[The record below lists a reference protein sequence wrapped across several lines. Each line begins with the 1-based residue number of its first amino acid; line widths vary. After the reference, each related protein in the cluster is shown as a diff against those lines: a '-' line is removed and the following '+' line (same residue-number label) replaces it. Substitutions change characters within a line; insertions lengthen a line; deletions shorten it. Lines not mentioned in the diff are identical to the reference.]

1 MKSRKAAGCRWRG
14 SVRARSV
21 TGTGPWPVACA
32 IFLVLLL
39 LQGCADTGTASRTF
53 VRENVDLAYV
63 TRVAVLPFANN
74 TQDDFAAQR
83 IRDIT
88 ATQILAMG
96 IFDVVDRGIVD
107 SALRE
112 MAIDK
117 DTPLDVPVVKR
128 LGKRLGVQAFVLGT
142 VNSVGENRRG
152 SFTYPEVSLTL
163 ELLDSDSAQ
172 VLWRCSD
179 TLSGYSLADRLF
191 GLAPLDAFQITV
203 DLLQLML
210 ATIPK

>member
-1 MKSRKAAGCRWRG
+1 MK
-14 SVRARSV
+14 RSCFHLV
-21 TGTGPWPVACA
+21 
-32 IFLVLLL
+32 LVLLL
-39 LQGCADTGTASRTF
+39 LPFYLYGCARTDSVPQTF
-53 VRENVDLAYV
+53 VRKNVDLGYIS
-63 TRVAVLPFANN
+63 RVAVLPFENN

-88 ATQILAMG
+88 ATRILALG

-117 DTPLDVPVVKR
+117 TTPLDVPVVKR
-128 LGKRLGVQAFVLGT
+128 LGKRLGVQAFVYGT
-142 VNSVGENRRG
+142 VNSIGENRQG
-152 SFTYPEVSLTL
+152 SFSYPEVALTL
-163 ELLDSDSAQ
+163 ELLDSESAQ
-172 VLWRCSD
+172 VLWRNSD
-179 TLSGYSLADRLF
+179 TNSGYSLADRLF

-203 DLLQLML
+203 NLLNSML

>member
-1 MKSRKAAGCRWRG
+1 MKSTKPAGRNRYCCG
-14 SVRARSV
+14 RARP
-21 TGTGPWPVACA
+21 GAGRRAWGGAWP
-32 IFLVLLL
+32 VLLL
-39 LQGCADTGTASRTF
+39 LLLLQACAGTDIASRTY
-53 VRENVDLAYV
+53 VRKDVDLAYV

-74 TQDDFAAQR
+74 TKDDFAAQR

-88 ATQILAMG
+88 ATQLLAMG
-96 IFDVVDRGIVD
+96 IFDVVDRGVVD

-142 VNSVGENRRG
+142 VNSIGENRRG

-172 VLWRCSD
+172 VLWRCSE

-203 DLLQLML
+203 DLLQRML

>member
-1 MKSRKAAGCRWRG
+1 MKREQPAGRRRPG
-14 SVRARSV
+14 SIRSMA
-21 TGTGPWPVACA
+21 GKWPWPAAWAMLLA
-32 IFLVLLL
+32 ILLV
-39 LQGCADTGTASRTF
+39 QGCAGPGTASRTF
-53 VRENVDLAYV
+53 VRKNVDLAYV
-63 TRVAVLPFANN
+63 TRVAVLPFTNN

-88 ATQILAMG
+88 ATQIMAMG

-142 VNSVGENRRG
+142 VNSIGENRRG
-152 SFTYPEVSLTL
+152 SFSYPEVSLTL

-191 GLAPLDAFQITV
+191 GLAPRDAFQITV
-203 DLLQLML
+203 DLLQRML

>member
-1 MKSRKAAGCRWRG
+1 MLIRKATAGTRPRG
-14 SVRARSV
+14 RSGKRACAMVRA
-21 TGTGPWPVACA
+21 AL
-32 IFLVLLL
+32 LVLLL
-39 LQGCADTGTASRTF
+39 LQGCAGSDRSSRTF
-53 VRENVDLAYV
+53 VRENVDLAYI

-83 IRDIT
+83 IRDIA

-107 SALRE
+107 SGLRE

-128 LGKRLGVQAFVLGT
+128 LGQRLGVQAFILGT
-142 VNSVGENRRG
+142 VNSIGENRRG

-163 ELLDSDSAQ
+163 ELLDADSAQ

-203 DLLQLML
+203 DLLQRML